1 MLWEIR
7 LTSEKETPVEYATL
21 IVMLALV
28 QYVYFVSYTGYMR
41 GKHGIQAPATTGHEM
56 YERAYRVQ
64 QNTLEELVMFI
75 PATFTYAFFINE
87 FWVILPGAIFIV
99 GRFIY
104 SSAYMKNPP
113 KRGPGFGLTL
123 LANVWLIVGT
133 LVGLAPRM
141 L

>member
-1 MLWEIR
+1 
-7 LTSEKETPVEYATL
+7 VEYAIL
-21 IVMLALV
+21 IVMLALL
-28 QYVYFVSYTGYMR
+28 QYAYFVGRTGYMR
-41 GKHGIQAPATTGHEM
+41 GKHGIKAPATTGHEM

-64 QNTLEELVMFI
+64 QNTLEELIMFI
-75 PATFTYAFFINE
+75 PATVSYAILVSP
-87 FWVILPGAIFIV
+87 FWVILPGAVFIV

-104 SSAYMKNPP
+104 SSAYMKDPS